1 MTQPQRVDEDERDD
15 GDWAWR
21 RRIRANPH
29 SNRVYR
35 TVVGVVGALITVA
48 GLLMVPLPGPG
59 WLVVF
64 IGIGVL
70 ASEVH
75 WAPRL
80 LDFGRERRP
89 ASRPSCRTSSK
100 SRCSTCP
107 GYEGPDFAP
116 GRLCGYSSGARE
128 GAGRVAQLVR
138 AFASHARGQG
148 FESLHVHHAGQP
160 APLSRDSGV
169 LLRLGA
175 TVGGWAEHS

>member
-70 ASEVH
+70 ASEFH
-75 WAPRL
+75 WAQRL
-80 LDFGRERRP
+80 LEFGRERLSAWNDWIRP
-89 ASRPSCRTSSK
+89 RPLWVKALVALLTALAVAVFFYLLFLAAGVP
-100 SRCSTCP
+100 TFLPDVVEVPLQHLP
-107 GYEGPDFAP
+107 G
-116 GRLCGYSSGARE
+116 L
-128 GAGRVAQLVR
+128 
-138 AFASHARGQG
+138 
-148 FESLHVHHAGQP
+148 
-160 APLSRDSGV
+160 
-169 LLRLGA
+169 
-175 TVGGWAEHS
+175 